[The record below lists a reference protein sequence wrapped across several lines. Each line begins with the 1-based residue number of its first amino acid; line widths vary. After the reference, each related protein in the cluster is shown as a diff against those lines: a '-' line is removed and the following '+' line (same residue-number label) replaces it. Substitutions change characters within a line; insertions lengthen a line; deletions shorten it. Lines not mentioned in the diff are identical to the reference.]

1 MQKDVESH
9 MGSSLIVAIYIISVT
24 FLAALSAALTSL
36 GVLSLRRAE
45 DDAGG
50 DWLHRRAVEDPV
62 HTGVAL
68 GIARAAAML
77 AVVVSAVAM
86 VHAAG
91 PVGAGVFA
99 AASLLLP
106 TFAARALALEGAG
119 SLLRVVRPIAIP
131 VVYFLRPIAI
141 LGSKLLGRAS
151 PALPRLFAFEVIP
164 LAEKM
169 ELLAPTGEDT
179 AEEEL
184 IISSIADFG
193 ETRVRDVM
201 VPRIDVVAVDVKSPR
216 EDVLA
221 IVVDG
226 GHSRIPVY
234 EGSIDRIIGTLHTQ
248 DLLVKVLSGE
258 EFAIRTLARDAFFVP
273 ESKLIS
279 ELLAEFKVR
288 RTHLAIVVDEYGG
301 TAGIVTL
308 EDVIEE
314 LVGDIRDEFDSEEE
328 LVHRLDRHTAV
339 VSGRVRIEELNEMLG
354 LDLPDDV
361 ADTLG
366 GLLYHQI
373 GHVPRVG
380 ERWAHRAVEFEIQAV
395 ERQRVVRVLARGLAS
410 VEPVAREDSA

>member
-1 MQKDVESH
+1 MN
-9 MGSSLIVAIYIISVT
+9 SSLIVGVYIVSVG

-36 GVLSLRRAE
+36 GVLSLRRTE
-45 DDAGG
+45 QDEAGG
-50 DWLHRRAVEDPV
+50 DWLHRRAVDDPV

-68 GIARAAAML
+68 GIARGVAML
-77 AVVVSAVAM
+77 AVVVSAVAL

-119 SLLRVVRPIAIP
+119 SLLRVVRPIVIP
-131 VVYFLRPIAI
+131 VVYLLRPVAV

-169 ELLAPTGEDT
+169 ELVGTRGAAAAEGE
-179 AEEEL
+179 EQR

-193 ETRVRDVM
+193 ETRARDVM
-201 VPRIDVVAVDVKSPR
+201 VPRIDIVAVDVKMDR
-216 EDVLA
+216 DEVFAA
-221 IVVDG
+221 IVEA

-234 EGSIDRIIGTLHTQ
+234 EGSIDRVIGTLHTQ
-248 DLLVKVLSGE
+248 DLLVKVLSAE
-258 EFAIRTLARDAFFVP
+258 EFSIRTLAREAFFVP

-288 RTHLAIVVDEYGG
+288 RQHLAIVVDEYGG

-314 LVGDIRDEFDSEEE
+314 LVGDIRDEFDSEED
-328 LVHRLDRHTAV
+328 LVRRLDRDTAV
-339 VSGRVRIEELNEMLG
+339 MSARVRIEEVNEMLG
-354 LDLPDDV
+354 LDLPEGV

-366 GLLYHQI
+366 GLLYHEI
-373 GHVPRVG
+373 GRVPRVG
-380 ERWAHRAVEFEIQAV
+380 DRWPHGAVEFEVQAV
-395 ERQRVVRVLARGLAS
+395 ERQRVVRVLARGLS
-410 VEPVAREDSA
+410 SIEPVAREDSA

>member
-1 MQKDVESH
+1 
-9 MGSSLIVAIYIISVT
+9 MGSTLVVVIYVASVA

-36 GVLSLRRAE
+36 GVLSLRRSEQDDE
-45 DDAGG
+45 DG
-50 DWLHRRAVEDPV
+50 DWLHRRAVDDPV

-68 GIARAAAML
+68 GIARAVAML
-77 AVVVSAVAM
+77 SVVVSAVAL

-119 SLLRVVRPIAIP
+119 SLLRVVRPVVIP
-131 VVYFLRPIAI
+131 VVYLLRPVAI

-169 ELLAPTGEDT
+169 ELVGTEGNGA
-179 AEEEL
+179 AEEEHR

-201 VPRIDVVAVDVKSPR
+201 VPRIDVVAVDVKMER
-216 EDVLA
+216 EEALA
-221 IVVDG
+221 AIVDG

-234 EGSIDRIIGTLHTQ
+234 EGSIDRVIGTLHTQ

-258 EFAIRTLARDAFFVP
+258 EFSIRALAREAFFVP

-288 RTHLAIVVDEYGG
+288 RQHLAVAVDEYGG

-314 LVGDIRDEFDSEEE
+314 LVGDIRDEFDSDEE
-328 LVHRLDRHTAV
+328 LVRRLDRDTAV
-339 VSGRVRIEELNEMLG
+339 LSARVRIEELNEMLG
-354 LDLPDDV
+354 LDLPDDI

-373 GHVPRVG
+373 GRVPRVG
-380 ERWAHRAVEFEIQAV
+380 DVWSHGGVGFEVQAV
-395 ERQRVVRVLARGLAS
+395 ERQRVVRVLARGLVS
-410 VEPVAREDSA
+410 VEPAAREDSA

>member
-1 MQKDVESH
+1 
-9 MGSSLIVAIYIISVT
+9 MGSSLVVAIYIVSVG

-36 GVLSLRRAE
+36 GVLSLRRA
-45 DDAGG
+45 DQTDAGG
-50 DWLHRRAVEDPV
+50 DWLHQRAIEDPV

-68 GIARAAAML
+68 GIARGTAML
-77 AVVVSAVAM
+77 AVVVSAVAL

-106 TFAARALALEGAG
+106 TFAARALALEGAS
-119 SLLRVVRPIAIP
+119 SLLRVVRPIVIP
-131 VVYFLRPIAI
+131 VVYLMRPIAI
-141 LGSKLLGRAS
+141 VGSRLLGRAS

-169 ELLAPTGEDT
+169 ELVGTGHDDG
-179 AEEEL
+179 AQGEEQR

-193 ETRVRDVM
+193 ETRARDVM
-201 VPRIDVVAVDVKSPR
+201 VPRIDIVAVDVKMER
-216 EDVLA
+216 EEA
-221 IVVDG
+221 MAAVVEA

-234 EGSIDRIIGTLHTQ
+234 EGSIDRVIGTLHTQ

-258 EFAIRTLARDAFFVP
+258 DFSIRALAREAFFVP
-273 ESKLIS
+273 ESKLIT

-288 RTHLAIVVDEYGG
+288 RQHLAIVVDEYGG

-328 LVHRLDRHTAV
+328 LVRRLDKDTAV
-339 VSGRVRIEELNEMLG
+339 VNARARVEELNEMLG
-354 LDLPDDV
+354 LNLLDDV

-366 GLLYHQI
+366 GLLYHEI
-373 GHVPRVG
+373 GRVPRVG
-380 ERWAHRAVEFEIQAV
+380 DRWKHGDVEFEVQAV

-410 VEPVAREDSA
+410 IEPVAREDSA

>member
-1 MQKDVESH
+1 
-9 MGSSLIVAIYIISVT
+9 MGNNLVVAIYIVSVAL
-24 FLAALSAALTSL
+24 LAALSAALTSL

-45 DDAGG
+45 QDDDTV
-50 DWLHRRAVEDPV
+50 DWLHRRAAEDPV

-68 GIARAAAML
+68 GIARSAAML
-77 AVVVSAVAM
+77 AVVVSAVAL

-119 SLLRVVRPIAIP
+119 SLLRVVRPIVIP
-131 VVYFLRPIAI
+131 VVYLVRPVAI

-169 ELLAPTGEDT
+169 ELVGTHGDDT
-179 AEEEL
+179 AEGEEHL

-193 ETRVRDVM
+193 EKRARDIM
-201 VPRIDVVAVDVKSPR
+201 IPRIDIVAVDVKMDR
-216 EDVLA
+216 EDVNAA
-221 IVVDG
+221 IVDA

-234 EGSIDRIIGTLHTQ
+234 EGSIDRVIGILHTQ
-248 DLLVKVLSGE
+248 DLLMRVLSNE
-258 EFAIRTLARDAFFVP
+258 EVSIRALAREAFFVP

-279 ELLAEFKVR
+279 ELLAEFKVKR
-288 RTHLAIVVDEYGG
+288 LHLAVVVDEYGG

-314 LVGDIRDEFDSEEE
+314 LVGDIRDEFDTEEE
-328 LVHRLDRHTAV
+328 LVRRLDRDTAV
-339 VSGRVRIEELNEMLG
+339 MSARARIEEINEMLG
-354 LDLPDDV
+354 LDLPEGV

-366 GLLYHQI
+366 GLLYHEI
-373 GHVPRVG
+373 GRVPRVG
-380 ERWAHRAVEFEIQAV
+380 DRWRHGTVDFEVQAV
-395 ERQRVVRVLARGLAS
+395 ERQRVVRVLARGLSAI
-410 VEPVAREDSA
+410 EPVAREDSA

>member
-1 MQKDVESH
+1 VD
-9 MGSSLIVAIYIISVT
+9 
-24 FLAALSAALTSL
+24 
-36 GVLSLRRAE
+36 
-45 DDAGG
+45 
-50 DWLHRRAVEDPV
+50 DPV

-68 GIARAAAML
+68 GIARGAAML
-77 AVVVSAVAM
+77 GVVVSAVAL

-119 SLLRVVRPIAIP
+119 SLLHVVRPIVIP
-131 VVYFLRPIAI
+131 VVYLLRPIAI
-141 LGSKLLGRAS
+141 VGSKLLGRAS

-169 ELLAPTGEDT
+169 ELLGARGDDAEGE
-179 AEEEL
+179 EQR

-193 ETRVRDVM
+193 ETRARDVM
-201 VPRIDVVAVDVKSPR
+201 VPRIDIVALDVKMDR
-216 EDVLA
+216 EEAFAA
-221 IVVDG
+221 IVDA

-248 DLLVKVLSGE
+248 DLLIKVLSGE
-258 EFAIRTLARDAFFVP
+258 EFAIRAMAREAFFVP

-288 RTHLAIVVDEYGG
+288 RQHLAIVVDEYGG

-328 LVHRLDRHTAV
+328 LVRRLDRDTAV
-339 VSGRVRIEELNEMLG
+339 VSARVRVEELNEMLG
-354 LDLPDDV
+354 LGLPEEP

-366 GLLYHQI
+366 GLLYHEI
-373 GHVPRVG
+373 GRVPRVG
-380 ERWAHRAVEFEIQAV
+380 DRWRHGAVEFEVQAV

-410 VEPVAREDSA
+410 IEPVAREDSA